1 MSDIIDN
8 RIEPLPRK
16 ITPPEATVIPPT
28 RVGPRAIRVSAI
40 LFMAFIIGAEV
51 VTVMI
56 GLLPGAILYGI
67 LLVGLLNYYYFSHTV
82 EERRIYLAL
91 TLVPVLRFLSLA
103 MPNPLVSQVFW
114 YVMIGLPLLVSVI
127 RVAGVNGLSS
137 LRIDLTGVKWAGQFM
152 IGLSGIPLGVIA
164 ALSLKAPLDVSAN
177 LDLLWFIFL
186 IIVITLFGAV
196 IEEIIFR
203 GLIQRALSYPFGWLS
218 VVFSSILYASMFLGT
233 LSPNAILLY
242 GLSGLLFSVWVKLSN
257 SLWGVIMAHS
267 LMNIIFLSLARFFL
281 A

>member
-8 RIEPLPRK
+8 RIEPYPQT
-16 ITPPEATVIPPT
+16 IAPHEADVIPPT
-28 RVGPRAIRVSAI
+28 RVDPIAIRVSAI

-51 VTVMI
+51 VTVLI
-56 GLLPGAILYGI
+56 GLLPGAILYGV
-67 LLVGLLNYYYFSHTV
+67 LLVGLINYYYFSRTV

-91 TLVPVLRFLSLA
+91 TLVPVLRILSLA

-114 YVMIGLPLLVSVI
+114 YVMIGLPLLISTI
-127 RVAGVNGLSS
+127 WVARVNGLSS
-137 LRIDLTGVKWAGQFM
+137 MRIDLPGMKWAGQFM

-164 ALSLKAPLDVSAN
+164 ALSLKAPFDGIVELDVIR
-177 LDLLWFIFL
+177 FMFL
-186 IIVITLFGAV
+186 IIAITLFGAV

-203 GLIQRALSYPFGWLS
+203 GLIQKALTYPFGWLS
-218 VVFSSILYASMFLGT
+218 VLFSSVLYASMFLGT
-233 LSPNAILLY
+233 LSPNTILLY
-242 GLSGLLFSVWVKLSN
+242 GLSGLLFSIWVKLSD

-267 LMNIIFLSLARFFL
+267 LMNIIFLVMSRFFL